1 VIHLDTSVLIDA
13 LAHRRSS
20 LVQVRQ
26 EIESGQ
32 RLGVSALVLY
42 EWRRGP
48 RTPEEIEVQETLFP
62 ASGAVAFGPDEAI
75 QAAALYRALSR
86 PRARASDL
94 AIAACALVHG
104 AALWTLNPEDF
115 EDVPGLALHR
125 PS

>member
-13 LAHRRSS
+13 LVHRRPS
-20 LVQVRQ
+20 LGRVRQ
-26 EIESGQ
+26 AIESGE

-48 RTPEEIEVQETLFP
+48 RTPEEIEVQEALFP
-62 ASGAVAFGPDEAI
+62 ASGAVPFGPGEAI

-86 PRARASDL
+86 PRARGADL

-115 EDVPGLALHR
+115 EDIPGLALHR
-125 PS
+125 PP